1 MNEKK
6 SQTRGLRSP
15 PNLQGTT
22 HSACLEQYKH
32 ILPTTKK
39 PESSF
44 KDLDIQFLLSNHK
57 AWQPSPVSLYGSS
70 WLPPSCQQMPLKVGR
85 RACSPAICSLFPTC
99 PTLVLGRH
107 RSCNWPPE
115 PLQESVF
122 AAPEKGQTQ
131 DLRMPSPASFSV
143 SFPTP
148 EAKLQGLLRREDL
161 YICSWLRS

>member
-70 WLPPSCQQMPLKVGR
+70 WLPPSCQQMPPRQGGGHVLQPSALSSQPAPLLYLAGIAHATGLQSPSRNLYLLPPRRGR
-85 RACSPAICSLFPTC
+85 PRILGCHHQPLSL
-99 PTLVLGRH
+99 LA
-107 RSCNWPPE
+107 S
-115 PLQESVF
+115 PLQKRNY
-122 AAPEKGQTQ
+122 KG
-131 DLRMPSPASFSV
+131 
-143 SFPTP
+143 
-148 EAKLQGLLRREDL
+148 
-161 YICSWLRS
+161 Y

>member
-22 HSACLEQYKH
+22 HCACLEKYKH

-57 AWQPSPVSLYGSS
+57 AWQPSPCPYMAAVGCRQVASRCPSRWGGGHVLQPSALSSQPAPLSYLAGIAHATGLQNPSRNLYLLPLRRGRPRILGCHHQPLSLLAS
-70 WLPPSCQQMPLKVGR
+70 
-85 RACSPAICSLFPTC
+85 
-99 PTLVLGRH
+99 
-107 RSCNWPPE
+107 
-115 PLQESVF
+115 PLQKQNY
-122 AAPEKGQTQ
+122 KG
-131 DLRMPSPASFSV
+131 
-143 SFPTP
+143 
-148 EAKLQGLLRREDL
+148 
-161 YICSWLRS
+161 Y